1 MNYNREM
8 KNEFECKVSSMECL
22 AEFVQQVHLDSIVE
36 RVVEDDGGAR
46 VLGIL
51 SRFLSRELIFCLFE
65 PLGQLSAILVLRLG
79 VFVFL

>member
-46 VLGIL
+46 VLGVC
-51 SRFLSRELIFCLFE
+51 SRFLGCELFFSLFK
-65 PLGQLSAILVLRLG
+65 PLR
-79 VFVFL
+79 